1 MGKKGRPKREAL
13 IAVRVQRE
21 EAWAYAR
28 HLEHMSYRAMRAAAL
43 ADPADGGLGY
53 DLSEHMLKT
62 RVTGYLERMRD
73 TLTDEREAYIAR
85 ELNDLDA
92 QHRALM
98 RLLVDGVDLKAT
110 TMLAAGRGYDSA
122 AELVKAEPGLAVP
135 LDVATTTLLLRE
147 LRAVGAER
155 RKLLGLDAPI
165 AAKLDVTHRDAVAD
179 ELAAMLDEVERA
191 RPATPEKVSDPDE

>member
-28 HLEHMSYRAMRAAAL
+28 HLEHLSYRAMRAAAL
-43 ADPADGGLGY
+43 ADPPHGLGY
-53 DLSEHMLKT
+53 DLSEQMLKT
-62 RVTGYLERMRD
+62 RVTGYLERMRE
-73 TLTDEREAYIAR
+73 TLTDDREAYIAR

-110 TMLAAGRGYDSA
+110 TMLAAGRGYGSA

-165 AAKLDVTHRDAVAD
+165 AAKLDVTHRDAVAQ

>member
-1 MGKKGRPKREAL
+1 MGKKGRPKASEL
-13 IAVRVQRE
+13 IAVRVERE

-43 ADPADGGLGY
+43 ADPPHGLGY

-85 ELNDLDA
+85 ELNDLDL

-110 TMLAAGRGYDSA
+110 TMLAAGRGYGSA
-122 AELVKAEPGLAVP
+122 AELVKAEPELAVP

-165 AAKLDVTHRDAVAD
+165 AAKLDVTHHDAVAQ